1 MLPAGC
7 CNERRKYSLDKPS
20 PGIRSGLWQHTHGR
34 QHTHSRQLPPE
45 AARWLRNTSSV
56 CSCLHRTQPGTAPGA
71 GFWGATIS
79 EGSGMEHRY
88 LQGQSKEI
96 AVCFSHL
103 GKVERLCKSET
114 RRSLAKPVVF
124 WCCKRLNYTK

>member
-1 MLPAGC
+1 MPGAAMREGNIPWINHPQEYGAGSGSTHTAGSTHIAGSFHQRLLDGFETPPLPAAACTG
-7 CNERRKYSLDKPS
+7 
-20 PGIRSGLWQHTHGR
+20 
-34 QHTHSRQLPPE
+34 HS
-45 AARWLRNTSSV
+45 
-56 CSCLHRTQPGTAPGA
+56 PGTAPGA